1 MSDPMP
7 VVEEAAREALEYGLL
22 SEDEMD
28 EAIRNVFR
36 TKLKQ
41 VCLRYSTKS
50 DMTELQKKIYA
61 ATRHRKICLELNQK
75 NQLFLLQK

>member
-36 TKLKQ
+36 TKL
-41 VCLRYSTKS
+41 S
-50 DMTELQKKIYA
+50 
-61 ATRHRKICLELNQK
+61 
-75 NQLFLLQK
+75 